1 MSLNSAI
8 SMMSILE
15 FALWVTLGYLFL
27 KKSLHRR
34 FPAMG
39 TYLALHVASFP
50 VLLFLLY
57 GQSQRW
63 HHFFDM
69 YFLLYYAVYIASAVI
84 LYFVCVE
91 VFRSALAS
99 FTGLKTLGIVVFRWV
114 ALASVIISFSTISFS
129 QQKSLF
135 IAEISYRLMRSV
147 SILEICLLAF
157 LCLSM
162 NALRLSVRD
171 VAFGIA
177 MGFGLLSV
185 NDFIF
190 AALNTRYASMATP
203 LQVVYEAVILATL
216 GMWTSYCAL
225 PERARQP
232 LMMPVN
238 STIFRWNEIAAA
250 LGHTGTQVAVQPAG
264 GGFVL
269 TDVEKAFEKSL
280 TGNRE

>member
-1 MSLNSAI
+1 M
-8 SMMSILE
+8 SMMNVIE
-15 FALWVTLGYLFL
+15 FTLWVTLGYLFL

-39 TYLALHVASFP
+39 TYLALHVASAP
-50 VLLFLLY
+50 VLLFFFY

-63 HHFFDM
+63 PHFFDM
-69 YFLLYYAVYIASAVI
+69 YFVFYYAVYIASAVI

-114 ALASVIISFSTISFS
+114 ALASVIVSFSTLSFAQQRAPIIADIS
-129 QQKSLF
+129 L
-135 IAEISYRLMRSV
+135 RLMRSV

-171 VAFGIA
+171 MAFGISL
-177 MGFGLLSV
+177 GFGLMST
-185 NDFIF
+185 NDIIF
-190 AALNTRYASMATP
+190 VALISRYSTMTAPM
-203 LQVVYEAVILATL
+203 QFVYQSLTL
-216 GMWTSYCAL
+216 VALGIWGTYCAL

-280 TGNRE
+280 TGSRE